1 MPIRTGVIYKITN
14 TVIGKSYVGMSMNL
28 KERIKTHFSSPDSA
42 IRDDVRKYGR
52 SAFTV
57 KVLESGVVEN
67 RLRLREK
74 FWILECNTIVPNGYN
89 GGKSGANGA
98 GAKGAM
104 VDRWLLDE
112 HAPDSSH
119 WADRYIAEQC
129 GVSRGLVQRRDKELR
144 LELGEAY
151 QRPDGR
157 KYFKNGK
164 LFYQEV
170 SPASPSTSSEM
181 QLFIPMPD
189 GEAISQAIAV
199 LSEASLT
206 DEQVELVRRAREL
219 FAQ

>member
-1 MPIRTGVIYKITN
+1 MMFG
-14 TVIGKSYVGMSMNL
+14 SM
-28 KERIKTHFSSPDSA
+28 
-42 IRDDVRKYGR
+42 VR

-89 GGKSGANGA
+89 GGKSGKC

-144 LELGEAY
+144 LEFGEAY
-151 QRPDGR
+151 QRPDRR
-157 KYFKNGK
+157 KYFKHGK
-164 LFYQEV
+164 VFYQEV
-170 SPASPSTSSEM
+170 SSEPQSKSMPA
-181 QLFIPMPD
+181 